1 MVLVRA
7 IAANIIPINIAMVS
21 YFSRKVDMSPAVVQ
35 SFTCLSS
42 FLTAVCFYFSFG
54 EKLRL
59 QHIVGMFMIVGSVL
73 IVAVAKSMSHN
84 SPQQRNADDD
94 LYLTSVDNE
103 DDAILSVQAG
113 DSYSLMQMLIPYLF
127 AFSTCCFL
135 TISSYASRY
144 TRPAG
149 YPPI

>member
-84 SPQQRNADDD
+84 SP
-94 LYLTSVDNE
+94 
-103 DDAILSVQAG
+103 
-113 DSYSLMQMLIPYLF
+113 
-127 AFSTCCFL
+127 
-135 TISSYASRY
+135 
-144 TRPAG
+144 
-149 YPPI
+149 